1 MFTLARLLAMTVPTP
16 CDHMVNQLRIEV
28 RLPEGHW
35 SGDVSRSRPDAIFR
49 IEETMPLGRGRGAA
63 RLSTSSDVISELEA
77 HSGVDEVRVMGN
89 NRYEVDI
96 APGGGGYIKPIREV
110 GVIPQSPFVVRD
122 GWVDWTIEC
131 SAESSRNLVQ
141 LLRDDAIPY
150 RVKSTRSTGTRML
163 TPRQRIVFDSAMN
176 EGYWDSPRRITL
188 SALANLLNVSKSTL
202 SVQLHKIEG
211 VVLNSFADDV
221 RRSSP

>member
-1 MFTLARLLAMTVPTP
+1 MFEPVKSLATIVPTY
-16 CDHMVNQLRIEV
+16 CDIMVNQLRIEV

-35 SGDVSRSRPDAIFR
+35 SGDVSRSRPEAVLR
-49 IEETMPLGRGRGAA
+49 IEETMPLGRGRGTA
-63 RLSTSSDVISELEA
+63 RISSSTDLIAELET
-77 HSGVDEVRVMGN
+77 HTGVDEVRELGA

-110 GVIPQSPFVVRD
+110 GVIPQSPFEVRD
-122 GWVDWTIEC
+122 GWVDWLIEC
-131 SAESSRNLVQ
+131 AADKSRELVQ
-141 LLRDDAIPY
+141 LLRDDEIPY
-150 RVKSTRSTGTRML
+150 RVISTRSTGTRML
-163 TPRQRIVFDSAMN
+163 TSRQRVVFDSAMN

-188 SALANLLNVSKSTL
+188 SALAELLSVSKSTL

-221 RRSSP
+221 RRNSP

>member
-1 MFTLARLLAMTVPTP
+1 MIEPIH
-16 CDHMVNQLRIEV
+16 CDSMVNQLRIEV

-35 SGDVSRSRPDAIFR
+35 SGDVSRSRPEAVLR
-49 IEETMPLGRGRGAA
+49 IEETMPLGRGRGTA
-63 RLSTSSDVISELEA
+63 RLSSSTNLIAELEL
-77 HSGVDEVRVMGN
+77 HSGVDEVRDLGD

-110 GVIPQSPFVVRD
+110 GVIPHSPFEVRD
-122 GWVDWTIEC
+122 GWVDWMIEC
-131 SAESSRNLVQ
+131 SADKSRELVQ
-141 LLRDDAIPY
+141 LLREEEIPY
-150 RVKSTRSTGTRML
+150 RVISTRSTGARML
-163 TPRQRIVFDSAMN
+163 TSRQRVVFDSAMN

-188 SALANLLNVSKSTL
+188 SALAELLGVSKSTL

-221 RRSSP
+221 RRNSP

>member
-1 MFTLARLLAMTVPTP
+1 
-16 CDHMVNQLRIEV
+16 MVNQLRIEV

-77 HSGVDEVRVMGN
+77 HSGVDEVRVLGN

-141 LLRDDAIPY
+141 LLRDDSIPY
-150 RVKSTRSTGTRML
+150 RVKSTRSAGTRML

>member
-1 MFTLARLLAMTVPTP
+1 MSILVKLLAMTEPTH
-16 CDHMVNQLRIEV
+16 CDNMVNQLRIEV

-35 SGDVSRSRPDAIFR
+35 SGDVSRSRPEAIFR
-49 IEETMPLGRGRGAA
+49 IEETMPLGRGRGTA
-63 RLSTSSDVISELEA
+63 RLSSSSDVMDELEA
-77 HSGVDEVRVMGN
+77 HSGVDEVRELGD

-110 GVIPQSPFVVRD
+110 GIIPQSPFEVRD

-131 SAESSRNLVQ
+131 SADNSRNLVQ
-141 LLRDDAIPY
+141 LLREDEIPY
-150 RVKSTRSTGTRML
+150 RVRSTRSTGPRML
-163 TPRQRIVFDSAMN
+163 TSRQRIVFDTAMN
-176 EGYWDSPRRITL
+176 EGYWESPRRITL
-188 SALANLLNVSKSTL
+188 SALANLLGVSKSTL

-211 VVLNSFADDV
+211 VVLNSFADEV

>member
-1 MFTLARLLAMTVPTP
+1 MTESTH
-16 CDHMVNQLRIEV
+16 CDNMVHQLRIEV

-35 SGDVSRSRPDAIFR
+35 SGDVSRSRPEAVFR
-49 IEETMPLGRGRGAA
+49 IEETMPLGRGRGTA
-63 RLSTSSDVISELEA
+63 RLSSSSDVMDELEA
-77 HSGVDEVRVMGN
+77 HSGVDEVRELGN

-110 GVIPQSPFVVRD
+110 GIIPQSPFEVRD

-141 LLRDDAIPY
+141 LLREDKIPY
-150 RVKSTRSTGTRML
+150 RVRSTRSTGTRML
-163 TPRQRIVFDSAMN
+163 TSRQRIVFDTAMN
-176 EGYWDSPRRITL
+176 EGYWESPRRITL
-188 SALANLLNVSKSTL
+188 SALANLLGVSKSTL

-211 VVLNSFADDV
+211 VILNSFADEV
-221 RRSSP
+221 RRSSS

>member
-1 MFTLARLLAMTVPTP
+1 MYEQVKSLAMIAPIH
-16 CDHMVNQLRIEV
+16 CDIMVNQLRIEV

-35 SGDVSRSRPDAIFR
+35 SGDVSRSRPEAVLR
-49 IEETMPLGRGRGAA
+49 IEETMPLGRGRGTA
-63 RLSTSSDVISELEA
+63 RLSSSTDLIHELEL
-77 HSGVDEVRVMGN
+77 HSGVDEVRELGD

-110 GVIPQSPFVVRD
+110 GVIPHSPFEVRD
-122 GWVDWTIEC
+122 GWVDWMIEC
-131 SAESSRNLVQ
+131 AADKSRELVQ
-141 LLRDDAIPY
+141 LLRDEEIPY
-150 RVKSTRSTGTRML
+150 RVISTRTTGSRML
-163 TPRQRIVFDSAMN
+163 TSRQRVVFDSAMN

-188 SALANLLNVSKSTL
+188 SALAELLGVSKSTL

-221 RRSSP
+221 RRNSP

>member
-1 MFTLARLLAMTVPTP
+1 MTVPTH

-77 HSGVDEVRVMGN
+77 HSGVDEVRVLGN

-141 LLRDDAIPY
+141 LLRDDSIPY
-150 RVKSTRSTGTRML
+150 RVKSTRSAGTRML

>member
-1 MFTLARLLAMTVPTP
+1 M
-16 CDHMVNQLRIEV
+16 
-28 RLPEGHW
+28 G
-35 SGDVSRSRPDAIFR
+35 
-49 IEETMPLGRGRGAA
+49 
-63 RLSTSSDVISELEA
+63 SE
-77 HSGVDEVRVMGN
+77 MC
-89 NRYEVDI
+89 
-96 APGGGGYIKPIREV
+96 IRD
-110 GVIPQSPFVVRD
+110 R
-122 GWVDWTIEC
+122 
-131 SAESSRNLVQ
+131 
-141 LLRDDAIPY
+141 LRDDSIPY

>member
-1 MFTLARLLAMTVPTP
+1 MTEPTH
-16 CDHMVNQLRIEV
+16 CDNMVNQLRIEV

-35 SGDVSRSRPDAIFR
+35 SGDVSRSRPEAVFR
-49 IEETMPLGRGRGAA
+49 IEETMPLGRGRGTA
-63 RLSTSSDVISELEA
+63 RLSSSADVMNELEA
-77 HSGVDEVRVMGN
+77 HLGVDEVRALGD

-110 GVIPQSPFVVRD
+110 GIIPQSPFEVRD

-131 SAESSRNLVQ
+131 SAESSRELVQ
-141 LLRDDAIPY
+141 LLRDDEIPY
-150 RVKSTRSTGTRML
+150 RVISKRSTGTRML
-163 TPRQRIVFDSAMN
+163 TSRQRIVFDTAMN
-176 EGYWDSPRRITL
+176 EGYWESPRRITL
-188 SALANLLNVSKSTL
+188 SALANLLSVSKSTL

-211 VVLNSFADDV
+211 VVLNSFADEV